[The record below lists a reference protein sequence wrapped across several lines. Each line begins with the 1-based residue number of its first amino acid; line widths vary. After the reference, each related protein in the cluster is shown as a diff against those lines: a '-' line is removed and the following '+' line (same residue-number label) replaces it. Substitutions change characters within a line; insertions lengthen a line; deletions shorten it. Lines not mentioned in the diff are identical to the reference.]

1 MARILLAG
9 CGSIGT
15 QLGLALQADG
25 HEVFGLRRS
34 DIALPFPTLQ
44 ADMSQP
50 LPAGLLPARLDYIV
64 HTGTPSERSDAG
76 YMAGYPAAVQNLLNA
91 LAERRLKRFFFI
103 SSTAVYAQDD
113 GSWVDETSPTEPQRF
128 NGIRVLE
135 AERIINQSNQPG
147 TSIRFGG
154 IYGPGRT
161 WLLRRVQA
169 GAEVQAQPPKYTNRI
184 HQDDCVGVI
193 KHLLELNEQGTPL
206 ADCYVAVDDDPADEA
221 TVCSWLALQLKA
233 PPPVPINTDS
243 HASQNKRCSNQRL
256 HDCGYQFRFPSF
268 REGYLS

>member
-91 LAERRLKRFFFI
+91 LAEHRLKRFFFI

-169 GAEVQAQPPKYTNRI
+169 GAEVCLRLRTSRVY
-184 HQDDCVGVI
+184 
-193 KHLLELNEQGTPL
+193 LLTACASAYAVFSL
-206 ADCYVAVDDDPADEA
+206 A
-221 TVCSWLALQLKA
+221 
-233 PPPVPINTDS
+233 
-243 HASQNKRCSNQRL
+243 
-256 HDCGYQFRFPSF
+256 RFVE
-268 REGYLS
+268 R